1 MALGSLQR
9 QALLSLRVRGTP
21 IVGQSSVECRSVCY
35 GCNALLQAG
44 INVGYCFCFLLL
56 FFSLFFFLLPVHV
69 VDSKGLL
76 LINQQQSLNYD
87 SGGATIEIAG
97 YVHTG

>member
-21 IVGQSSVECRSVCY
+21 IVGQSSVECRSVCC

-44 INVGYCFCFLLL
+44 INVGVVVVVV
-56 FFSLFFFLLPVHV
+56 LPVHV

-76 LINQQQSLNYD
+76 LVNHQQSLTYD